1 MNRYIPNQHGA
12 WVMLILPFL
21 TGLAF
26 SGPHGIHIPLFV
38 CWLVLYLF
46 TFPALQWIKTG
57 KGERYCKPT
66 VLYGAISLPLLI
78 FLIWHEPR
86 IIWYGVLL
94 LPFFALN
101 MYYAKIKKERA
112 LLNDFAAI
120 LLFCSF
126 IYPVVYLGGG
136 TTEWWTVNE
145 LFVLLVLYFAG
156 TALYVKTVLR
166 EKNNPRYYYASVV
179 YHLVIMLAA
188 ASIKPLLFIPFLILL
203 LRAALLPGQG
213 LKAKPTGIAEMVFAA
228 VLYGS
233 FLILF
238 V

>member
-1 MNRYIPNQHGA
+1 MNRYIPKQHGA

-21 TGLAF
+21 TGLAV
-26 SGPHGIHIPLFV
+26 SEPRSIHILLFV

-57 KGERYCKPT
+57 KVDRYRKPA
-66 VLYGAISLPLLI
+66 VLYGAISLPLLL
-78 FLIWHEPR
+78 FLVWHEPR
-86 IIWYGVLL
+86 LLWYGAIL

-101 MYYAKIKKERA
+101 VYYARIKQERA

-136 TTEWWTVNE
+136 TEWRTVNE

-188 ASIKPLLFIPFLILL
+188 VWIKPLLFIPFLILL
-203 LRAALLPGQG
+203 LRAVLLPGHG

-233 FLILF
+233 FLLLF

>member
-136 TTEWWTVNE
+136 TEWRTVNE

-166 EKNNPRYYYASVV
+166 EKNNSRYYYASVV

-203 LRAALLPGQG
+203 LRAILLPGQG